1 LLLKSLK
8 WPTILAMLPIWL
20 LAEIISWG
28 FVLLKDRA
36 NIANKWR
43 AYSSILA
50 DWQAIMRK
58 RRAAQSLRRVR
69 DRELLKHTTFRLEFE
84 QAAAGPVAALARI
97 VFNPVFFALR
107 AMTLLIVW
115 WEHLN

>member
-1 LLLKSLK
+1 
-8 WPTILAMLPIWL
+8 
-20 LAEIISWG
+20 
-28 FVLLKDRA
+28 
-36 NIANKWR
+36 
-43 AYSSILA
+43 
-50 DWQAIMRK
+50 
-58 RRAAQSLRRVR
+58 VR

-115 WEHLN
+115 W